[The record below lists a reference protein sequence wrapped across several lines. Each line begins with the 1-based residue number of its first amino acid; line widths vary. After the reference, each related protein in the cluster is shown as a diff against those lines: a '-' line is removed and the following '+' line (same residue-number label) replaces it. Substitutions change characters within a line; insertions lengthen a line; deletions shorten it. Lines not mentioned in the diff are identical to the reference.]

1 MLTKSSRNLLLL
13 LLLFEISGVFWTN
26 NMTLKISDISARY
39 SKNYV
44 LPIQHVHSLY
54 VQIVYFRTTEQ
65 EDTVKD
71 NINLEARQSV
81 NKKNYKERNIISE
94 GFLLHFMQQFLINK
108 QQEVNFKFFHD
119 VLNLLKFSLC
129 GHNESNLNNPCIT
142 YVGNFC

>member
-1 MLTKSSRNLLLL
+1 
-13 LLLFEISGVFWTN
+13 
-26 NMTLKISDISARY
+26 MTLKISDISARY

-44 LPIQHVHSLY
+44 LPVQHVHNLY
-54 VQIVYFRTTEQ
+54 LQIVLFRTTEQ

-108 QQEVNFKFFHD
+108 Q
-119 VLNLLKFSLC
+119 
-129 GHNESNLNNPCIT
+129 
-142 YVGNFC
+142 